1 MAGKDRRLLS
11 VGKIISNPIQHGS
24 SGGGSIKACS
34 SRIGWPRFPD
44 IPAFNEGR
52 VGMGIKTATEDL
64 SNEASTGWK
73 PVEASLVS
81 LTGICYQCYLLK
93 TGKNIVKRLL

>member
-34 SRIGWPRFPD
+34 SRIGWPCFPD

-81 LTGICYQCYLLK
+81 LTGICYIFEHLTSPKIL
-93 TGKNIVKRLL
+93 

>member
-1 MAGKDRRLLS
+1 VECFPYGRKGPKAAVCWKNNIKS
-11 VGKIISNPIQHGS
+11 YPTWII
-24 SGGGSIKACS
+24 GGRKYKGML
-34 SRIGWPRFPD
+34 WPCFPD

-81 LTGICYQCYLLK
+81 LTGNCYLF
-93 TGKNIVKRLL
+93 